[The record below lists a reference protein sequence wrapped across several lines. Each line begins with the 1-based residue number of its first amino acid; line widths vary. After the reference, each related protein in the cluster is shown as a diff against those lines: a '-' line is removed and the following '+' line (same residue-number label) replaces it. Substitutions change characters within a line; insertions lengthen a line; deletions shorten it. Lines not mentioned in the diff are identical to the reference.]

1 MRLFIPIL
9 TIFLCSCSYSE
20 DKKPQSTISHNENN
34 DESESNESSEYDG
47 SYCAEIDYYNP
58 STGTHST
65 YTLPIEA
72 DIGEVSQINFPNG
85 GHLDRDHF
93 TGAVLDDD
101 GDAEFTSD
109 KGCKFK
115 VHIIGDEGECE

>member
-34 DESESNESSEYDG
+34 DEKESNESSYDG

-109 KGCKFK
+109 KGCKYK
-115 VHIIGDEGECE
+115 VHIIGDEGEYE